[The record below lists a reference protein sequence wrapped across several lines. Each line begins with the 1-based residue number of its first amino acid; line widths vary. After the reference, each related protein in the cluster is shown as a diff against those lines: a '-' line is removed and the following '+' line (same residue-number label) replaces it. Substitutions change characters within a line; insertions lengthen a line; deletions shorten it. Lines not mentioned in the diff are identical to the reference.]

1 MRFHSIPIAGLLALA
16 ALAPGCSQETGPRT
30 MRAWGDVTLDGA
42 PVEAGSITF
51 ESTDDAAP
59 AQGPIQ
65 GGKFDIAADAGPTA
79 GRTYVIKINAAKK
92 TGKTIPNIMGDGAPT
107 MDILAETIPP
117 AFNVKSIIKKTID
130 PDASKNEFHFKL
142 TKAGT
147 FE

>member
-1 MRFHSIPIAGLLALA
+1 MRFHPISIAGLLALA
-16 ALAPGCSQETGPRT
+16 FLASGCSQDTGPRS
-30 MRAWGDVTLDGA
+30 MRAWGDVSLDGA
-42 PVEAGSITF
+42 PVEAGSISF

-59 AQGPIQ
+59 SQGAIKD
-65 GGKFDIAADAGPTA
+65 GKFDIAADAGPTA
-79 GRTYVIKINAAKK
+79 GKTYIIKINASKK

-117 AFNVKSIIKKTID
+117 AFNTKSVIKKTID
-130 PDASKNEFHFKL
+130 ADAAKNEFHFKL